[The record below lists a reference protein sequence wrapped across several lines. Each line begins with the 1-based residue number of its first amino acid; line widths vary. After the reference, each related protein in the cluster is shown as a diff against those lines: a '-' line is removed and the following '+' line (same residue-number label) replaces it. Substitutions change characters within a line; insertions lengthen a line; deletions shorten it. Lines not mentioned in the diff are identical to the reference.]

1 MSLGKS
7 LTSLNSS
14 FLHCKMEMIIKAP
27 SEGTNGGLEKSGML
41 PGGGGG
47 SRRRTRA
54 SWASASLQ
62 VAFSTG
68 QTLAVLDYILPAP
81 SPAEERTPLCKQ
93 ASKTPGAMPIVL
105 VEFHL
110 SEPIT
115 WLGGD
120 NSLSGQAWGL
130 GRNLEESRVEVEQQL

>member
-1 MSLGKS
+1 
-7 LTSLNSS
+7 
-14 FLHCKMEMIIKAP
+14 MEMIIKAP
-27 SEGTNGGLEKSGML
+27 PEGTNGGLEKSGML

-105 VEFHL
+105 VDIPCSATGSVHAQTRDQCMISFVI
-110 SEPIT
+110 S
-115 WLGGD
+115 
-120 NSLSGQAWGL
+120 AW
-130 GRNLEESRVEVEQQL
+130 SAT